1 MFHDC
6 MITVIN
12 GLDYEHYLSK
22 LSNTHTNWELC
33 QV

>member
-12 GLDYEHYLSK
+12 GLDYEH
-22 LSNTHTNWELC
+22 
-33 QV
+33 